1 MGSCSIDPL
10 SWGNCVSEAVN
21 YVGSKVSNAASAA
34 GGAIAT
40 VVQGVALAMY
50 QAALTAVVDIF
61 VSVGA
66 TIALAVDSAIDTF
79 AVIASSL
86 GIFALPFLTITT
98 VALAGGVYIAFEVLK
113 DTPILG
119 ALE

>member
-10 SWGNCVSEAVN
+10 SWGNCVSQAVN
-21 YVGSKVSNAASAA
+21 YVGSKVSGAVSAA

-40 VVQGVALAMY
+40 VVEGVALAMY
-50 QAALTAVVDIF
+50 HAALTVIVDVVVAVG
-61 VSVGA
+61 SS
-66 TIALAVDSAIDTF
+66 IAIAIDSAIDTF
-79 AVIASSL
+79 ATVAGGL

-98 VALAGGVYIAFEVLK
+98 VALVGGVYVAFEMLK
-113 DTPILG
+113 DTPVLG